1 MKIIDLLILEFE
13 KINNFFFINFIIEV
27 VMVLKIFNSLTKLK
41 EKFFFSYKKIINI
54 YVCGV
59 TTYDFCHIGHARTF
73 LFFDTVIRYLQ
84 SLGYRTNY
92 IRNITDIDDKII
104 HRAYINH
111 EKVKNFSWR
120 MALEMKKD
128 FCSLGLLEP
137 NYEPKVTESI
147 PDIILVIKKLIANQF
162 AYVEKNGDILFSIQS
177 YKKYGQLSRR
187 FLSCFH
193 KKNLDTLNNPIV
205 FKDFVL
211 WKNIPLVTKKD
222 EINESLWMS
231 PWGLGRPGWHI
242 ECSAINHRYCIN
254 GIDIHGGGIDLLFP
268 HHENELAQSFCINQ
282 NFPIHYWMHTGMVIL
297 NKKKVSKSL
306 NNFITIRSLLLKYH
320 PEVIRFYF
328 LSTHYRHPFYY
339 NEKNLIASKKILI
352 RIYRVILKNHL
363 ISLKDTVNSQ
373 DNYVRNNFKKQFYDA
388 MNDDF
393 NTPNVCSVLY
403 NLSQYIDKIYLNN
416 ILLAGVLTK
425 DLLFFG
431 NILGLLTVNP
441 KKFLF
446 KNNITDLKNLSLIN
460 ELMDLRMHYRQA
472 KKWSKADQIRKKLL
486 TLGVIIEDNKNHSKF
501 RFI

>member
-1 MKIIDLLILEFE
+1 
-13 KINNFFFINFIIEV
+13 
-27 VMVLKIFNSLTKLK
+27 MVLKIFNSLTKIK

-73 LFFDTVIRYLQ
+73 LFFDIVIRYLQ
-84 SLGYRTNY
+84 SLGYQTNY

-104 HRAYINH
+104 HRAQMNH
-111 EKVKNFSWR
+111 EKVTNFSWR
-120 MALEMKKD
+120 MASEMKKD
-128 FCSLGLLEP
+128 FYALGLLEP

-147 PDIILVIKKLIANQF
+147 SDIILVIKKLIDNKC

-177 YKKYGQLSRR
+177 YQKYGQLSRR
-187 FLSCFH
+187 LLSCFH
-193 KKNLDTLNNPIV
+193 KQNLETLNNRIL

-211 WKNIPLVTKKD
+211 WKNCSLVKQEDK
-222 EINESLWMS
+222 INESIWMS

-242 ECSAINHRYCIN
+242 ECSAINHRYCVN

-282 NFPIHYWMHTGMVIL
+282 NFPIRYWMHTGMVIL

-306 NNFITIRSLLLKYH
+306 NNFITIRNLLLKYH

-328 LSTHYRHPFYY
+328 LNTHYRHPFYY
-339 NEKNLIASKKILI
+339 NEKNLISAKKILI
-352 RIYRVILKNHL
+352 RIYRVILKNHV
-363 ISLKDTVNSQ
+363 ISLKDAVNYQ
-373 DNYVRNNFKKQFYDA
+373 DNSVRNNFKKQFYNA

-403 NLSQYIDKIYLNN
+403 NLSKYIDKIYLTN
-416 ILLAGVLTK
+416 ILLARLLVN
-425 DLLFFG
+425 DLLSFG
-431 NILGLLTVNP
+431 NILGLFTSHP

-446 KNNITDLKNLSLIN
+446 KNNTTDSKNLSIIN
-460 ELMDLRMHYRQA
+460 ELMELRIYYRHTKQWSQA
-472 KKWSKADQIRKKLL
+472 DKIRKKLL
-486 TLGVIIEDNKNHSKF
+486 TLGVIIEDKKNNSKY